1 MPRVLVVDDQKD
13 VRAMVAIVLRVN
25 RYDVV
30 EAESGAAGLKA
41 FSEGAFDA
49 AIVDIFLA
57 DTSGVEV
64 MAAIRERVPGFPI
77 VAVSGMTALDFMGEA
92 PGLADVVCLQ
102 KPFRPNDLLQAL
114 RKAQAAAGGELLRSR
129 LTGLQKENAPAN
141 RGVDDRSG

>member
-1 MPRVLVVDDQKD
+1 MPRVLIVDDQKD

-25 RYDVV
+25 RFDVV
-30 EAESGAAGLKA
+30 EADSGAAGLKA
-41 FSEGAFDA
+41 FSEDAFDA

-57 DTSGVEV
+57 DTSGVDV
-64 MAAIRERVPGFPI
+64 MVAIRERVPGFPI

-114 RKAQAAAGGELLRSR
+114 RKAQAAAGGELS
-129 LTGLQKENAPAN
+129 AA
-141 RGVDDRSG
+141 V

>member
-1 MPRVLVVDDQKD
+1 MPRVLIVDDQKD

-30 EAESGAAGLKA
+30 EAESGTAGLKA
-41 FSEGAFDA
+41 FNESAFDA

-57 DTSGVEV
+57 ETSGVDL
-64 MAAIRERVPGFPI
+64 MATIRERAPGFPI
-77 VAVSGMTALDFMGEA
+77 VAISGMTALDFIGEA

-114 RKAQAAAGGELLRSR
+114 QKAQQGARGQFSAA
-129 LTGLQKENAPAN
+129 
-141 RGVDDRSG
+141 V